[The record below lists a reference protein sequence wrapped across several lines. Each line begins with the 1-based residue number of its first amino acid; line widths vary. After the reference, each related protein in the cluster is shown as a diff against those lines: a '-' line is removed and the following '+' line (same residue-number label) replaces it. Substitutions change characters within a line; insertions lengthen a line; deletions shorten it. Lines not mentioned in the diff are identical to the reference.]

1 VTTPGE
7 LAAAGPRAEG
17 HADALRAGVDAVHD
31 GYEHHYCDAQS
42 PSAPDRDLAL
52 LDGDRRYAD
61 GLAALAAIGD
71 LIAIAELADA
81 ISLCAQSHA
90 EDRPEIADAVW
101 IGTATAIGW
110 GESPDLVG
118 AKQRAR
124 AGQRG
129 AGDAL
134 RDAADSIRRPSPHG

>member
-1 VTTPGE
+1 VKPGE
-7 LAAAGPRAEG
+7 LAARGPRAEG
-17 HADALRAGVDAVHD
+17 HADAVRAGVDAVHE
-31 GYEHHYCDAQS
+31 GYEHHYGDAQS
-42 PSAPDRDLAL
+42 PAAPDRDLAL

-71 LIAIAELADA
+71 LTAIAELADA

-90 EDRPEIADAVW
+90 EDRPDVANAVW
-101 IGTATAIGW
+101 IGAATAIGW